1 MNDEGIFVP
10 PEIQDILERNIRT
23 LSNSISNSMSKQPVQ
38 HDSESSMDIFDFHK
52 NWLTTTEF
60 LFKNERFTH
69 AQNDT
74 LSPKRQKPQEE
85 EKKEKA

>member
-1 MNDEGIFVP
+1 MP

-23 LSNSISNSMSKQPVQ
+23 LSNSISNSIGKQQ
-38 HDSESSMDIFDFHK
+38 IHQDSESSMDIFDFHK
-52 NWLTTTEF
+52 DWLATTEF
-60 LFKNERFTH
+60 LFKNERFAH
-69 AQNDT
+69 DQNDT